1 MLQQLSSAVYYM
13 MPAIAQQRAL
23 HVEDNKGNG
32 VQCPKSSF
40 SKAGGK
46 IEILTSQEKKNVMV
60 KVCFI
65 SVLYIWYIQ
74 FRKEKNHQ
82 VFPFSAYESLRISWT
97 KKEIQLE
104 IQQKSFE
111 KTCNLQLNKS
121 LIIGCYAKALL
132 GLWSININPFSRQDA
147 RCQSKILTAVRG
159 KGEKKIR
166 KQYCKRT
173 DMRNWKLYINN
184 SYLI

>member
-46 IEILTSQEKKNVMV
+46 IEILTSQEKKYVMV

-74 FRKEKNHQ
+74 FRKEK
-82 VFPFSAYESLRISWT
+82 
-97 KKEIQLE
+97 
-104 IQQKSFE
+104 
-111 KTCNLQLNKS
+111 KS
-121 LIIGCYAKALL
+121 LGFPLQCL
-132 GLWSININPFSRQDA
+132 
-147 RCQSKILTAVRG
+147 
-159 KGEKKIR
+159 
-166 KQYCKRT
+166 
-173 DMRNWKLYINN
+173 
-184 SYLI
+184 